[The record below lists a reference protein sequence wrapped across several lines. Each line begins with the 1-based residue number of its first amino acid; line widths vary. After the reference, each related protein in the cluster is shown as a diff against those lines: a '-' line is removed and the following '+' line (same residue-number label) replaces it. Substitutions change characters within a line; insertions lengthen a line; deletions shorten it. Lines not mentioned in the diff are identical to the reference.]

1 MSPARLCAPSRAA
14 SRPAPRGR
22 VTPAYL
28 VCGAERC
35 AEMAEALIA
44 LRQDNDAASE
54 RDLTQRGFSQHEID
68 VYGRR
73 AVAEAAR
80 RDRAA
85 AQGRRA

>member
-1 MSPARLCAPSRAA
+1 MSPARLCARPRAA
-14 SRPAPRGR
+14 SQPAPRGR

-28 VCGAERC
+28 VCGAARC
-35 AEMAEALIA
+35 AEMVDALIA

-54 RDLTQRGFSQHEID
+54 RDLIQRGFSQHEID

-80 RDRAA
+80 RERAA
-85 AQGRRA
+85 DRRRA